1 MDTATKTWFEDAA
14 KITSRSLLKKLQQL
28 QEILIGDKI
37 AAKLLQY
44 VNHQKKKKPKKIEEN
59 YIPPEKRQ
67 QIIDHLRLF

>member
-14 KITSRSLLKKLQQL
+14 KITSRSQLKKLQQL

-44 VNHQKKKKPKKIEEN
+44 VNHQKKKKPKKQ
-59 YIPPEKRQ
+59 KK
-67 QIIDHLRLF
+67 IIFHQKKDNKLLIT

>member
-14 KITSRSLLKKLQQL
+14 KITSRSQLKKLQQL

-44 VNHQKKKKPKKIEEN
+44 VKHQKKKKPKKIEEN